1 MPDLMPTDND
11 GIHLPITELNQLV
24 EALQT
29 APSDKF
35 FSVAKHPP
43 FSKRCASIRNLVKDS
58 PYKELHCPK

>member
-35 FSVAKHPP
+35 FSVAKHIHL
-43 FSKRCASIRNLVKDS
+43 SQNDVL
-58 PYKELHCPK
+58 PYAT